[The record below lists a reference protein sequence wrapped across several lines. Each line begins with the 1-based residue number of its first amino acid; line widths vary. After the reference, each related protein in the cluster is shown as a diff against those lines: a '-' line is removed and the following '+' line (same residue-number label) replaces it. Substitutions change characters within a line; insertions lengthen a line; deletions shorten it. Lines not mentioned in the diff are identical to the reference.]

1 MNQDASQAQQRRRSM
16 ALTPAEADS
25 FLSGARTARV
35 ATIASDGWPHV
46 TPLWFLWHDGAV
58 WLYSLVRS
66 RRWSD
71 LVERV
76 YVAVVV
82 DDGEEHTTLRGVEIR
97 GRAEAVGEQPRTGL
111 EDIPELADVEHLYC
125 AKYGSDRERMYDG
138 RHAWIRVG
146 ADQLRSWDHRKIAAP
161 VHEQP

>member
-1 MNQDASQAQQRRRSM
+1 VSADASQAQQRRRSM
-16 ALTPAEADS
+16 ALTPAEANA
-25 FLSGARTARV
+25 FLAGARTARV

-66 RRWSD
+66 RRWND
-71 LVERV
+71 LTERV
-76 YVAVVV
+76 HVAVVV

-97 GRAEAVGEQPRTGL
+97 GRAQAVGEQPRTGR
-111 EDIPELADVEHLYC
+111 EEVPELVDVERLYA

-138 RHAWIRVG
+138 RHAWIRVS
-146 ADQLRSWDHRKIAAP
+146 ADQLRSWDHRKLAVEVREEP
-161 VHEQP
+161 